1 LGLRTQSSPRRS
13 TGLTA
18 PFGLAVLTFVAM
30 PASVGYQDLASTIAQ
45 RSSLSERWRE
55 HVLKSPFGTIHA
67 ATFGFPRPVGATIPE
82 PFGDRLASLD
92 VGASELTGSVFLR
105 TLLDLSQAAPSEE
118 FAAINRTRKG
128 DRITRALADR
138 RKGQAIARVTAPSP
152 PEPKTAPS
160 NPDHAKRA
168 SIIPAPSP
176 PEPKAAP
183 ANADHAERA
192 SIAPSPAPPEP
203 AIDERPIEVTALPP
217 SSERE
222 TTERETTPLAAAPP
236 AAAAP
241 PSAWD
246 DAARPLPTDEV
257 FASASMAWIGA
268 AETAAEVSAEPSV
281 ISAAP
286 PAISAAPPAAKIVEA
301 ALAPEPTPQP
311 TYVVASAS
319 ADIDLPRPAALKAD
333 ISIDSPAD
341 KSQPP
346 ADSRISDTE
355 SYRPDTA
362 VPTLGDTMTPTFRTA
377 RIYFG
382 VEPLAGLG
390 GGLEAWAPGETSI
403 LSGSQN
409 DIALE
414 DEARPAAQV
423 RLAALHPGGGETIV
437 NKGEVPG
444 DGRALLSPAD
454 RLGLVGEERQKA
466 EKCLADAVYF
476 ESRGEPVRGQI
487 AVAQVVMNRVF
498 SGYYPST
505 VCGVVYQ
512 NAHRRLACQFTFACD
527 GIPDK
532 ITEPQAW
539 ERAKNIARET
549 LDGKHWLPDVGKATH
564 YHAYWVRPYW
574 VRTMNKLDK
583 IGVHTFYRPRN
594 WGDGAAQPVWGDAEL
609 NVAPA
614 EKL

>member
-1 LGLRTQSSPRRS
+1 M
-13 TGLTA
+13 
-18 PFGLAVLTFVAM
+18 TFVAM

-67 ATFGFPRPVGATIPE
+67 ATFSFPRPVGASIPE
-82 PFGDRLASLD
+82 PFGERLINLASLD
-92 VGASELTGSVFLR
+92 VGASDLTGSIPLR
-105 TLLDLSQAAPSEE
+105 VLLDLSQTAPSEE
-118 FAAINRTRKG
+118 FDAVNRTRKG
-128 DRITRALADR
+128 DRITRGVAEANR
-138 RKGQAIARVTAPSP
+138 RKEPAIAHTNAPAPPAPQAAPASP
-152 PEPKTAPS
+152 
-160 NPDHAKRA
+160 A
-168 SIIPAPSP
+168 SAENASMIPAPATP
-176 PEPKAAP
+176 GPMAAP
-183 ANADHAERA
+183 ATADHAERA
-192 SIAPSPAPPEP
+192 RIAPSTARLEP
-203 AIDERPIEVTALPP
+203 VQDERPIEVAALPP
-217 SSERE
+217 SSERQTFE
-222 TTERETTPLAAAPP
+222 PASPPLAAADMP
-236 AAAAP
+236 AGA

-246 DAARPLPTDEV
+246 DAAQPFATDEA
-257 FASASMAWIGA
+257 FASASMAWVGA
-268 AETAAEVSAEPSV
+268 PRADLSVEPVAMSAT
-281 ISAAP
+281 P
-286 PAISAAPPAAKIVEA
+286 PAASAPRPAVHAEAPAAKIVEA
-301 ALAPEPTPQP
+301 ALAPQSAPEP

-319 ADIDLPRPAALKAD
+319 GEIELPRPAAPRAD
-333 ISIDSPAD
+333 IAIASPAE
-341 KSQPP
+341 SAQPP

-362 VPTLGDTMTPTFRTA
+362 VPTLGESMAPTYRHA

-382 VEPLAGLG
+382 AEPLAELG
-390 GGLEAWAPGETSI
+390 GGLEAWAPGETLI
-403 LSGSQN
+403 VSGAQN
-409 DIALE
+409 DVALE
-414 DEARPAAQV
+414 DEANAAQV
-423 RLAALHPGGGETIV
+423 RLASLDPGGGETIV

-444 DGRALLSPAD
+444 DGRSLLSPAD

-466 EKCLADAVYF
+466 EKCLADAIYF
-476 ESRGEPVRGQI
+476 ESRGEQARGQI

-498 SGYYPST
+498 SGYYPTT

-532 ITEPQAW
+532 ITEPPAW

-574 VRTMNKLDK
+574 VRTMHKLDK
-583 IGVHTFYRPRN
+583 IGVHTFYRPRS

-609 NVAPA
+609 NIAPA